1 MFGGFAFFTVSDH
14 SIPTTRSMLLLPV
27 LFLLTALAYAS
38 VGFGGGSTYNALLV
52 LGDVDYRFLPSIALL
67 CNLIVVSGGTF
78 RAMRARLLDVS
89 LVLPFTLLSVP
100 MALMGGQLQI
110 SRGVFVAILGAALL
124 IAGLIM
130 LLDHSA
136 AEQPGSERTFSTW
149 TIGLPVGA
157 VLGLLAGIVGI
168 GGGIFLAPALHLL
181 RLADPRQIS
190 ATASVFIMANSIAG
204 LLGQTIKHGGARQF
218 ESMSEYGALYLAV
231 LIGGQVGSHL
241 GFSVLSPRLVRRLT
255 AVLVIYVAARLL
267 YTWIG
272 LLAG

>member
-1 MFGGFAFFTVSDH
+1 
-14 SIPTTRSMLLLPV
+14 MLLLIV

-52 LGDVDYRFLPSIALL
+52 LGDVDYRVLPSIALL

-78 RAMRARLLDVS
+78 RAMRARLLDAS

-100 MALMGGQLQI
+100 MALIGGQLQI
-110 SRGVFVAILGAALL
+110 SRGVFVALLGAALL

-130 LLDHSA
+130 LLDRSA
-136 AEQPGSERTFSTW
+136 SQHPGSGKEFSTW
-149 TIGLPVGA
+149 AIGLPVGA

-181 RLADPRQIS
+181 RMADPRQIS
-190 ATASVFIMANSIAG
+190 ATASVFIMVNSIAG
-204 LLGQTIKHGGARQF
+204 LLGQTLKYGGAQQF
-218 ESMSEYGALYLAV
+218 QAMSEYTALYVAV
-231 LIGGQVGSHL
+231 LIGGQLGSHL
-241 GFSVLSPRLVRRLT
+241 GFSVLSPRLVRRMT
-255 AVLVIYVAARLL
+255 ALLVIYVAARLL

-272 LLAG
+272 LLAD